1 MTDISEPTET
11 FFNQIAENENSFT
24 SALNNYTLC
33 YVNFNISEPTSDFQC
48 SSLKQ
53 GDTCND
59 CMNTSEDIVLQSI
72 SEIQNINKRIVRTT
86 QQLLKSKNANKPHTP
101 TEQEITREKNNV
113 TNLMNRYNTSSETL
127 SNSVELY
134 KIYRSQLIS
143 EVIKSTTIIAIIF
156 YLLSSTK
163 GVQSITFLVLI
174 TFMTLMTL
182 ELFFPSTLLFAIN
195 IMILIFFIMCMIMN
209 VNNIRVNYQTVKEQT
224 VGTMKTISTEISK
237 NTNIS
242 KL

>member
-1 MTDISEPTET
+1 MSDIIEPTET

-33 YVNFNISEPTSDFQC
+33 YVNFNISEPTSDIQC
-48 SSLKQ
+48 SSVKQ

-59 CMNTSEDIVLQSI
+59 CMTTSEDIVLQSI
-72 SEIQNINKRIVRTT
+72 SEIQNINKRIVKST
-86 QQLLKSKNANKPHTP
+86 QQLLKAKKLNKPHEP
-101 TEQEITREKNNV
+101 TSQEIAKEKNTI
-113 TNLMNRYNTSSETL
+113 TNLMNRYNTSNETL
-127 SNSVELY
+127 TNSVELY
-134 KIYRSQLIS
+134 KLYRSQLIS
-143 EVIKSTTIIAIIF
+143 EVIKSITIISIIF

-163 GVQSITFLVLI
+163 GVQPITFLVLI
-174 TFMTLMTL
+174 VFMTLMTL
-182 ELFFPSTLLFAIN
+182 ELFYPSTLLFAIN
-195 IMILIFFIMCMIMN
+195 IIILVFFIMCMIMN

-224 VGTMKTISTEISK
+224 VGTMKTITTELSK